1 LTLLNKV
8 LVILLFSILILNNGT
23 CQINKDSVI
32 YFPFVRVSLAVQS
45 PKGDFSEN
53 YGINSNIGLSI
64 GWKNKRN
71 QTLELNYNFI
81 HSENVKNTSVIHHL
95 INDQGWIINQ
105 YGEENLYLMY
115 HRGGLISLDIGK
127 VLNLIGPNS
136 NSGIFLKGGIGSMYH
151 KIRIENQE
159 NLIPQFKK
167 EYLKYYDRLTVGVL
181 LKQYIGYQNM
191 SNNKL
196 VNFTIGIEI
205 IEGFNRGMRDYQIDL
220 MGPYTDNKFD
230 VYLGVRAGWFF
241 PVLRKNPNEFYYN

>member
-8 LVILLFSILILNNGT
+8 LVILLFSILILTNGT
-23 CQINKDSVI
+23 CQKNKDSII
-32 YFPFVRVSLAVQS
+32 YFPFVRVSLALQS
-45 PKGDFSEN
+45 PKGDFAED
-53 YGINSNIGLSI
+53 YGTNSNIGLSI

-71 QTLELNYNFI
+71 QTFELNYNFI
-81 HSENVKNTSVIHHL
+81 HSENVKNSSVLDHL

-105 YGEENLYLMY
+105 YGEENLFLMY

-127 VLNLIGPNS
+127 VLNLIGPNP

-159 NLIPQFKK
+159 NLIPQLKK

-205 IEGFNRGMRDYQIDL
+205 IQGFNRGMRDYQIDL

-230 VYLGVRAGWFF
+230 VYLGLRAGWFF

>member
-8 LVILLFSILILNNGT
+8 LVILLFSILILTNGT
-23 CQINKDSVI
+23 CQKNKDSVI
-32 YFPFVRVSLAVQS
+32 YFPFVRVSLALQS
-45 PKGDFSEN
+45 PKGDFAED
-53 YGINSNIGLSI
+53 YGTNSNIGLSI

-71 QTLELNYNFI
+71 QTFELNYNFI
-81 HSENVKNTSVIHHL
+81 HSENVKNSSVLDHL

-127 VLNLIGPNS
+127 VLNLIGPNP

-159 NLIPQFKK
+159 NLIPQLKK

-205 IEGFNRGMRDYQIDL
+205 IEGFNRGLRDYQIDL

-230 VYLGVRAGWFF
+230 VYLGLRAGWFL

>member
-1 LTLLNKV
+1 MTLLNKV
-8 LVILLFSILILNNGT
+8 LVILLFSILILTNGT
-23 CQINKDSVI
+23 CQKNKDSII
-32 YFPFVRVSLAVQS
+32 YFPFVRVSLALQS
-45 PKGDFSEN
+45 PKGDFAED
-53 YGINSNIGLSI
+53 YGTNSNIGLSI

-71 QTLELNYNFI
+71 QTFELNYNFI
-81 HSENVKNTSVIHHL
+81 HSENVKNSSVLDHL

-115 HRGGLISLDIGK
+115 HRGGLISFDIGK
-127 VLNLIGPNS
+127 VLNLIGPNP

-159 NLIPQFKK
+159 NLIPQLKK

-205 IEGFNRGMRDYQIDL
+205 IQGFNRGMRDYQIDL

-230 VYLGVRAGWFF
+230 VYLGLRAGWFF

>member
-1 LTLLNKV
+1 MLPLA
-8 LVILLFSILILNNGT
+8 NGI
-23 CQINKDSVI
+23 CQKNKDSVI
-32 YFPFVRVSLAVQS
+32 YFPFIRVSLAVQS
-45 PKGDFSEN
+45 PQGDFADN
-53 YGINSNIGLSI
+53 YGTNSNIGLSI
-64 GWKNKRN
+64 GWKNKSN
-71 QTLELNYNFI
+71 QTFELNYNFI
-81 HSENVKNTSVIHHL
+81 HSANVKNTSVLDHL

-115 HRGGLISLDIGK
+115 HRGGLISVDIGK
-127 VLNLIGPNS
+127 VLNLIGPNP

-159 NLIPQFKK
+159 NLIPQLKK

-205 IEGFNRGMRDYQIDL
+205 IEGFNKGMRDYQIDL

-241 PVLRKNPNEFYYN
+241 PVIRKNPNEFYYN

>member
-1 LTLLNKV
+1 MLP
-8 LVILLFSILILNNGT
+8 LFNAKG
-23 CQINKDSVI
+23 QRNKDSVI
-32 YFPFVRVSLAVQS
+32 SFPFIRVSLAVQS
-45 PKGDFSEN
+45 PQGDFADN
-53 YGINSNIGLSI
+53 YGTNSNIGLSI
-64 GWKNKRN
+64 GTKNIKN
-71 QTLELNYNFI
+71 QTFELNYNFI
-81 HSENVKNTSVIHHL
+81 HSANVKNTSVLDHL

-127 VLNLIGPNS
+127 VFNLIGPNP

-151 KIRIENQE
+151 KIRVENQE
-159 NLIPQFKK
+159 NLIPQLKK

-196 VNFTIGIEI
+196 INFTIGIEI

-230 VYLGVRAGWFF
+230 VYLGLRAGWFF
-241 PVLRKNPNEFYYN
+241 PVLRKDPNEFYYN

>member
-1 LTLLNKV
+1 MTLLNKV
-8 LVILLFSILILNNGT
+8 LVILLFSILILTNGT
-23 CQINKDSVI
+23 CQKNKDSVI
-32 YFPFVRVSLAVQS
+32 YFPFVRVSLALQS
-45 PKGDFSEN
+45 PKGDFAED

-71 QTLELNYNFI
+71 QTFELNYNFI
-81 HSENVKNTSVIHHL
+81 HSENVKNSSVLDHL

-127 VLNLIGPNS
+127 VLNIIGPNP
-136 NSGIFLKGGIGSMYH
+136 NPGIFLKGGIGSMYH

-159 NLIPQFKK
+159 NLIPQLKK

-205 IEGFNRGMRDYQIDL
+205 IEGFNGGMRDYQIDL

-230 VYLGVRAGWFF
+230 VYLGLRAGWFF

>member
-1 LTLLNKV
+1 MSLLNKV
-8 LVILLFSILILNNGT
+8 LFIVIISMLPLSNALS
-23 CQINKDSVI
+23 QRNKDSVI
-32 YFPFVRVSLAVQS
+32 YFPFIRVSLAVQS
-45 PKGDFSEN
+45 PQGDFADN
-53 YGINSNIGLSI
+53 YGTNSNIGLSL
-64 GWKNKRN
+64 GLKNKSN
-71 QTLELNYNFI
+71 QTFELNYNFI
-81 HSENVKNTSVIHHL
+81 HSANVKNTSVLDHL

-115 HRGGLISLDIGK
+115 HRGGLISLDVGK
-127 VLNLIGPNS
+127 VINLIGPNP

-159 NLIPQFKK
+159 NLIPQLKK

-196 VNFTIGIEI
+196 INFTIGIEI
-205 IEGFNRGMRDYQIDL
+205 IEGFNRGTRDYQIDL

-230 VYLGVRAGWFF
+230 VYLGLRAGWFF
-241 PVLRKNPNEFYYN
+241 PVLRKDPNEFYYN

>member
-1 LTLLNKV
+1 MLPLSNA
-8 LVILLFSILILNNGT
+8 IG
-23 CQINKDSVI
+23 QRNKDSVI
-32 YFPFVRVSLAVQS
+32 YFPFIRVSLAVQS
-45 PKGDFSEN
+45 PQGDFADN
-53 YGINSNIGLSI
+53 FGTNSNIGLSL
-64 GWKNKRN
+64 GLKNKSN
-71 QTLELNYNFI
+71 QTFELNYNFI
-81 HSENVKNTSVIHHL
+81 HSANVKNTSVLDHL

-115 HRGGLISLDIGK
+115 HRGGLISLDFGK
-127 VLNLIGPNS
+127 VFNLIGPNP

-159 NLIPQFKK
+159 NLIPQLKK

-196 VNFTIGIEI
+196 INFTIGIEI

-241 PVLRKNPNEFYYN
+241 PVLRKDPNEFYYN

>member
-1 LTLLNKV
+1 MLSLSNAV
-8 LVILLFSILILNNGT
+8 G
-23 CQINKDSVI
+23 QRNKDSVI
-32 YFPFVRVSLAVQS
+32 SFPFIRVSLAVQF
-45 PKGDFSEN
+45 PQGDFAEN
-53 YGINSNIGLSI
+53 YGTNSNIGLSI
-64 GWKNKRN
+64 GLKNKSN
-71 QTLELNYNFI
+71 QTFELNYNFI
-81 HSENVKNTSVIHHL
+81 HSANVKNTSVLDHL

-115 HRGGLISLDIGK
+115 HRGGLISLDVGK
-127 VLNLIGPNS
+127 VFNLIGPNP

-159 NLIPQFKK
+159 NLIPQLKK

-196 VNFTIGIEI
+196 INFTIGIEI

-230 VYLGVRAGWFF
+230 VYLGLRAGWFF

>member
-1 LTLLNKV
+1 MLNKV
-8 LVILLFSILILNNGT
+8 LVILLFSILILTNGT
-23 CQINKDSVI
+23 CQKNKDSII
-32 YFPFVRVSLAVQS
+32 YFPFVRVSLALQS
-45 PKGDFSEN
+45 PKGDFAED
-53 YGINSNIGLSI
+53 YGTNSNIGLSI

-71 QTLELNYNFI
+71 QTFELNYNFI
-81 HSENVKNTSVIHHL
+81 HSENVKNTSVLNHL

-127 VLNLIGPNS
+127 VLNLIGPNP

-159 NLIPQFKK
+159 NLIPQLKK

-205 IEGFNRGMRDYQIDL
+205 IQGFNRGMRDYQIDL

-230 VYLGVRAGWFF
+230 VYLGLRAGWFF

>member
-1 LTLLNKV
+1 MTLLNKV
-8 LVILLFSILILNNGT
+8 LVILLFSILILTNGT
-23 CQINKDSVI
+23 CQKNKDSII
-32 YFPFVRVSLAVQS
+32 YFPFVRVSLALQS
-45 PKGDFSEN
+45 PKGDFAED
-53 YGINSNIGLSI
+53 YGTNSNIGLSI

-71 QTLELNYNFI
+71 QTFELNYNFI
-81 HSENVKNTSVIHHL
+81 HSENVKNSSVLDHL

-105 YGEENLYLMY
+105 YGEENLFLMY

-127 VLNLIGPNS
+127 VLNLIGPNP

-159 NLIPQFKK
+159 NLIPQLKK

-205 IEGFNRGMRDYQIDL
+205 IQGFNRGMRDYQIDL

-230 VYLGVRAGWFF
+230 VYLGLRAGWFF